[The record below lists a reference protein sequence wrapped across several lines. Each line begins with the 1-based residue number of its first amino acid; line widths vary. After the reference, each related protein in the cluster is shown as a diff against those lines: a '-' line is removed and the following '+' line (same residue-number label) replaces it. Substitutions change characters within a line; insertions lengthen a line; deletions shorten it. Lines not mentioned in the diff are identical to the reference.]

1 MKLILKEDISKL
13 GRKGDIVNVAKGY
26 GRNYLIPKNMAMVA
40 TTKNVTMAE
49 RMQQKRQAVLEE
61 SSELAD
67 SIQQALADAHL
78 VISQTS
84 TDEGTL
90 YAAVTNAQIIESIE
104 KFSTFKLEEQQVIV
118 ENQVKE
124 IGLHTIKIQ
133 LSSDVNFDVTLEIVP
148 ETK

>member
-26 GRNYLIPKNMAMVA
+26 ARNYLIPKNMAMVA

-49 RMQQKRQAVLEE
+49 RMQAKRQAVLEE

-67 SIQQALADAHL
+67 SMQQALADAHL
-78 VISQTS
+78 VIAQNS

-90 YAAVTNAQIIESIE
+90 YAGVTNTQIIESIE
-104 KFSTFKLEEQQVIV
+104 KFSTFKLEEDQVIV

-124 IGLHTIKIQ
+124 IGLHTVKIQ

>member
-26 GRNYLIPKNMAMVA
+26 ARNYLIPKNMAMVA
-40 TTKNVTMAE
+40 TTKNVTIAE
-49 RMQQKRQAVLEE
+49 RMQEKRQAVLEE
-61 SSELAD
+61 SSQLAD

-78 VISQTS
+78 IIAKNS
-84 TDEGTL
+84 TDEVTI

-104 KFSTFKLEEQQVIV
+104 KFSTFKLEEDQVIV

-124 IGLHTIKIQ
+124 IGLHTVKIQ

>member
-26 GRNYLIPKNMAMVA
+26 ARNYLIPKNMAMVA

-49 RMQQKRQAVLEE
+49 RMQAKRQAVLEE

-67 SIQQALADAHL
+67 SMQQALADAHL
-78 VISQTS
+78 VIAQNS

-90 YAAVTNAQIIESIE
+90 YAGVTNTQIIESIE
-104 KFSTFKLEEQQVIV
+104 KFSTFKLEEDQVIV

-124 IGLHTIKIQ
+124 IGLHTVKIQ
-133 LSSDVNFDVTLEIVP
+133 LSTDVNFDVTLEIVP

>member
-26 GRNYLIPKNMAMVA
+26 ARNYLIPKNMAMVA
-40 TTKNVTMAE
+40 TIKNVTMAE

>member
-26 GRNYLIPKNMAMVA
+26 ARNYLIPKNMAMVA

-49 RMQQKRQAVLEE
+49 RMQAKRQAVLEE

-67 SIQQALADAHL
+67 SMQQALADAHL
-78 VISQTS
+78 VMAQNS

-90 YAAVTNAQIIESIE
+90 YAGVTNTQIIESIE
-104 KFSTFKLEEQQVIV
+104 KFSTFKLEEDQVIV

-124 IGLHTIKIQ
+124 IGLHTVKIQ

>member
-26 GRNYLIPKNMAMVA
+26 ARNYLIPKNIAMVA
-40 TTKNVTMAE
+40 TTKNVKIAE
-49 RMQQKRQAVLEE
+49 RMQEKRQAVLEE
-61 SSELAD
+61 SSQLAD

-78 VISQTS
+78 VIAQNS

-104 KFSTFKLEEQQVIV
+104 KFSTFKLKEEQVLV
-118 ENQVKE
+118 EDQVKE
-124 IGLHTIKIQ
+124 IGLHTVKIQ
-133 LSSDVNFDVTLEIVP
+133 LSTDVNFDVTLEIVP

>member
-26 GRNYLIPKNMAMVA
+26 ARNYLIPKNMAMVA
-40 TTKNVTMAE
+40 TIKNVTMAE

-104 KFSTFKLEEQQVIV
+104 KFSTFKLEEQQVIL

>member
-1 MKLILKEDISKL
+1 
-13 GRKGDIVNVAKGY
+13 
-26 GRNYLIPKNMAMVA
+26 
-40 TTKNVTMAE
+40 MAE

>member
-1 MKLILKEDISKL
+1 
-13 GRKGDIVNVAKGY
+13 
-26 GRNYLIPKNMAMVA
+26 MAMVA
-40 TTKNVTMAE
+40 TTKNVTIAE
-49 RMQQKRQAVLEE
+49 RMQEKRQAVLEE
-61 SSELAD
+61 SSQLAD

-78 VISQTS
+78 VIAQNS

-104 KFSTFKLEEQQVIV
+104 KFSTFKLEEDQVIV

-124 IGLHTIKIQ
+124 IGLHTVKIQ
-133 LSSDVNFDVTLEIVP
+133 LSLDVNFDVTLEIVP

>member
-1 MKLILKEDISKL
+1 MKLILKQDISKL
-13 GRKGDIVNVAKGY
+13 GRKGDIINAAKGY
-26 GRNYLIPKNMAMVA
+26 ARNYLIPKNMAMVA
-40 TTKNVTMAE
+40 TAKNVTIAE
-49 RMQQKRQAVLEE
+49 RMQEKRQAVLEE
-61 SSELAD
+61 SSQLAD

-78 VISQTS
+78 VIAQNS

-104 KFSTFKLEEQQVIV
+104 KFSTFKLEENQVIV

-124 IGLHTIKIQ
+124 IGLHTVKIQ
-133 LSSDVNFDVTLEIVP
+133 LSLDVNFDVTLEIVP

>member
-26 GRNYLIPKNMAMVA
+26 ARNYLIPKNMAMVA
-40 TTKNVTMAE
+40 TTKNVTIAKRIQE
-49 RMQQKRQAVLEE
+49 KRQAVLEE
-61 SSELAD
+61 SSQLAD

-78 VISQTS
+78 VIAQNS

-104 KFSTFKLEEQQVIV
+104 KFSTFKLEEDQVIV

-124 IGLHTIKIQ
+124 IGLHIVKIQ

>member
-1 MKLILKEDISKL
+1 MKLILKEAISKL

-26 GRNYLIPKNMAMVA
+26 ARNYLIPKNMAMVA

-49 RMQQKRQAVLEE
+49 RMQAKRQAVLEE

-78 VISQTS
+78 VIAQNS

-90 YAAVTNAQIIESIE
+90 YAGVTNSQIIESIE
-104 KFSTFKLEEQQVIV
+104 KFSTFKLEEDQVIV

-124 IGLHTIKIQ
+124 IGLHTVKIQ

>member
-26 GRNYLIPKNMAMVA
+26 ARNYLIPKNIAMVA
-40 TTKNVTMAE
+40 TTKNVKIAE
-49 RMQQKRQAVLEE
+49 RMQEKRQAVLEE
-61 SSELAD
+61 SSQLAD

-78 VISQTS
+78 VIAQNS

-104 KFSTFKLEEQQVIV
+104 EFSTFKLEEDQVIV

-124 IGLHTIKIQ
+124 IGLHTVKIQ

>member
-26 GRNYLIPKNMAMVA
+26 ARNFLIPKNMAMVA

-49 RMQQKRQAVLEE
+49 KMQEKRQAVLEE
-61 SSELAD
+61 SSQLAD

-78 VISQTS
+78 VIAQNS

-104 KFSTFKLEEQQVIV
+104 KFSTFKLEEDQVIV

-124 IGLHTIKIQ
+124 IGLHTVKIQ

>member
-26 GRNYLIPKNMAMVA
+26 ARNYLIPKNMAMVA

-49 RMQQKRQAVLEE
+49 RMQAKRQAVLEE

-78 VISQTS
+78 VIAQNS

-90 YAAVTNAQIIESIE
+90 YAGVTNSQIIESIE
-104 KFSTFKLEEQQVIV
+104 KFSTFKLEEDQVIV

-124 IGLHTIKIQ
+124 IGLHTVKIQ

>member
-40 TTKNVTMAE
+40 TTKNITMAE

>member
-1 MKLILKEDISKL
+1 MKLILKQDISKL
-13 GRKGDIVNVAKGY
+13 GRKGDIINVAKGY
-26 GRNYLIPKNMAMVA
+26 ARNYLIPKNMAMVA
-40 TTKNVTMAE
+40 TAKNVSIAE
-49 RMQQKRQAVLEE
+49 RMQEKRQAVLEE

-78 VISQTS
+78 VIAQNS

-104 KFSTFKLEEQQVIV
+104 KFSTFKLEENQVIV

-124 IGLHTIKIQ
+124 IGLHTVKIQ
-133 LSSDVNFDVTLEIVP
+133 LSLDVNYVLTLEIVP

>member
-40 TTKNVTMAE
+40 TTKNVTIAE
-49 RMQQKRQAVLEE
+49 RMQEKRQAVLEE
-61 SSELAD
+61 SSQLAD

-78 VISQTS
+78 VIAQNS

-104 KFSTFKLEEQQVIV
+104 KFSTFKLEEDQVIV

-124 IGLHTIKIQ
+124 IGLHTVKIQ
-133 LSSDVNFDVTLEIVP
+133 LSSDVNFDVTLSLIHI
-148 ETK
+148 

>member
-26 GRNYLIPKNMAMVA
+26 ARNYLIPKNMAMVA

-49 RMQQKRQAVLEE
+49 KMQEKRQAVLEE
-61 SSELAD
+61 SSQLAD

-78 VISQTS
+78 VIAQNS

-104 KFSTFKLEEQQVIV
+104 KFSTFKLEENQVIV

-124 IGLHTIKIQ
+124 IGLHTVKIQ

>member
-26 GRNYLIPKNMAMVA
+26 ARNYLIPKNMAMVA

-49 RMQQKRQAVLEE
+49 KMQEKRQAVLEE
-61 SSELAD
+61 SSQLAD

-78 VISQTS
+78 VIAQNS

-90 YAAVTNAQIIESIE
+90 YAAVTNAQMIESIE
-104 KFSTFKLEEQQVIV
+104 KFSTFKLEEDQVIV

-124 IGLHTIKIQ
+124 IGLHTVKIQ

>member
-1 MKLILKEDISKL
+1 MKLILKQDISKL
-13 GRKGDIVNVAKGY
+13 GRKGDIINVAKGY
-26 GRNYLIPKNMAMVA
+26 ARNYLIPKNMAMVA
-40 TTKNVTMAE
+40 TTKNVTIAE
-49 RMQQKRQAVLEE
+49 RMQEKRQAVLEE
-61 SSELAD
+61 SSQLAD

-78 VISQTS
+78 VIAQNS

-104 KFSTFKLEEQQVIV
+104 KFSTFKLEENQVIV

-124 IGLHTIKIQ
+124 IGLHTVKIQ
-133 LSSDVNFDVTLEIVP
+133 LSLDVNFDVTLEIVP

>member
-26 GRNYLIPKNMAMVA
+26 ARNYLIPKNMAMLA

-49 RMQQKRQAVLEE
+49 RMQAKRQAVLEE

-67 SIQQALADAHL
+67 SMQQALADAHL
-78 VISQTS
+78 VMAQNS

-90 YAAVTNAQIIESIE
+90 YAGVTNTQIIESIE
-104 KFSTFKLEEQQVIV
+104 KFSTFKLEEDQVIV

-124 IGLHTIKIQ
+124 IGLHTVKIQ

>member
-40 TTKNVTMAE
+40 TTKNVTIAE
-49 RMQQKRQAVLEE
+49 RMQEKRQAVLEE
-61 SSELAD
+61 SSQLAD

-78 VISQTS
+78 VIAQNS

-104 KFSTFKLEEQQVIV
+104 KFSTFKLEENQVIL

-124 IGLHTIKIQ
+124 IGLHTVNIR
-133 LSSDVNFDVTLEIVP
+133 LSADVSIDVTLEIVP

>member
-118 ENQVKE
+118 ENRQ
-124 IGLHTIKIQ
+124 
-133 LSSDVNFDVTLEIVP
+133 F
-148 ETK
+148 

>member
-118 ENQVKE
+118 DYQVKE

>member
-40 TTKNVTMAE
+40 TTKNVTIAE
-49 RMQQKRQAVLEE
+49 RMQEKRQAVLEE
-61 SSELAD
+61 SSKLAD

-78 VISQTS
+78 VIAKNS

-90 YAAVTNAQIIESIE
+90 YAAVTNAQMIESIE
-104 KFSTFKLEEQQVIV
+104 KFSTFKLEEDQVIV
-118 ENQVKE
+118 ENKVKE
-124 IGLHTIKIQ
+124 IGLHTVKIQ

>member
-49 RMQQKRQAVLEE
+49 KMQEKRQAVLEE
-61 SSELAD
+61 SSQLAD

-78 VISQTS
+78 VIAQNS

-104 KFSTFKLEEQQVIV
+104 KFSTFKLEEDQVIV

-124 IGLHTIKIQ
+124 IGLHTVKIQ

>member
-26 GRNYLIPKNMAMVA
+26 ARNFLIPKNMAMVA

-49 RMQQKRQAVLEE
+49 KMQEKRQAVLEE
-61 SSELAD
+61 SSQLAD

-78 VISQTS
+78 VIAQNS

-104 KFSTFKLEEQQVIV
+104 KFSTFKLEENQVIV

-124 IGLHTIKIQ
+124 IGLHTVKIQ